1 MSRAG
6 GGVDLASEITL
17 RVGRLL
23 GQNSEAGL
31 RFRLLAC
38 LALEPVET
46 VGGEPSVNIRLF
58 NRDTVFLD
66 RVGFASKYRA
76 ERLDRV
82 GGRTAV
88 HTREVGAHRD

>member
-1 MSRAG
+1 M
-6 GGVDLASEITL
+6 
-17 RVGRLL
+17 
-23 GQNSEAGL
+23 
-31 RFRLLAC
+31 RFGLLAC

-46 VGGEPSVNIRLF
+46 VGGEASVNVALF

-66 RVGFASKYRA
+66 RVGFASEYRA
-76 ERLDRV
+76 EGLDRV